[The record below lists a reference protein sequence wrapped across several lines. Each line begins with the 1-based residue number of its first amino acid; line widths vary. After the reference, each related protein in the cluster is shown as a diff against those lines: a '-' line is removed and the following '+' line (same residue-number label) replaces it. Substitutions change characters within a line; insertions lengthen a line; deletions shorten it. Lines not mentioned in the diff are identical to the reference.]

1 MINEKWTKKIQKWL
15 EDGNARKGTM
25 EDLPWNLKIE
35 SDETADY
42 IISNHPIVLYPYIV
56 KVDKQFA
63 TISLDTGISTDLIT
77 MDQRMGHYRRLL
89 ILNKK
94 YNMLKIVLHGDEDMV
109 AVESDLHLSSLGEKE
124 FHNALHNV
132 LFASYDVV
140 KSFNLDE
147 TAMKELEGR
156 IPKAIDEMIA
166 KGYAASKTEAIR
178 ITILDYKH
186 HHLKDDEMTK
196 EDIHDL
202 EQAMKEYKAGK
213 AIRLEDV

>member
-25 EDLPWNLKIE
+25 EDLPWNVKVE
-35 SDETADY
+35 SDEVADY
-42 IISNHPIVLYPYIV
+42 IISNHPIVLYPYVI
-56 KVDKQFA
+56 KVDKNFA

-166 KGYAASKTEAIR
+166 KGVPNEELMDFLTAKVGMEESEAKKWITVARAGKTE
-178 ITILDYKH
+178 K
-186 HHLKDDEMTK
+186 
-196 EDIHDL
+196 
-202 EQAMKEYKAGK
+202 KAKVPEPDPTQHSIYG
-213 AIRLEDV
+213 

>member
-1 MINEKWTKKIQKWL
+1 
-15 EDGNARKGTM
+15 M
-25 EDLPWNLKIE
+25 EDLPWDVKVE
-35 SDETADY
+35 TDEFADY
-42 IISNHPIVLYPYIV
+42 IISNHPVVLYHYII
-56 KVDKQFA
+56 KVDKMFA

-89 ILNKK
+89 ILNRK

-147 TAMKELEGR
+147 GAMKELEGR

-166 KGYAASKTEAIR
+166 KGAANEEIMKFLTAKVGMEESEAKKWVEVARASKSE
-178 ITILDYKH
+178 K
-186 HHLKDDEMTK
+186 KS
-196 EDIHDL
+196 
-202 EQAMKEYKAGK
+202 KAPEPDPTQHSIYG
-213 AIRLEDV
+213 